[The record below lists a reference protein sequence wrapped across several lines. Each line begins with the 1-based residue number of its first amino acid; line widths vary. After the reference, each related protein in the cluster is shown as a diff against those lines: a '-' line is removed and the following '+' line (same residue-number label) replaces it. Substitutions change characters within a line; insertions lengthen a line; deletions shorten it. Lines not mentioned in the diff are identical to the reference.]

1 MFRKSY
7 KNAID
12 CVGTNE
18 ELKSLLLKKAEN
30 AEKPGEAVKA
40 EKSKEYKQGLF
51 PKIRI
56 YTLSG
61 LATAAVLLLALNN
74 FDTNK
79 PVNQSIIQPSDYIQT
94 EKKNSESKEKA
105 ENILPSESKSVA
117 DSADEKKA
125 ESEKKE
131 NDEKVKAPKN
141 EKSENTAFE
150 KNEAENPESQRKKAV
165 EDEKNESAKE
175 AEEVLKSEGSG
186 SGSEESQEAPKNEN
200 MPVAIS
206 EDDDGTQ
213 AYNNEGDDQASLS
226 GSLTAG
232 SYSMR
237 SLPNMLTEE
246 WSKEKYC
253 EYIGIDI
260 EKTAKIPDDMQNQTE
275 KTVYIA
281 KDENGDI
288 INDYFNFIFS
298 GENERYINISTEK
311 SPEADKDWEKTM
323 LENYISAT
331 KRKNGTQIN
340 IEGYMLTEEEQNAL
354 LNSLN

>member
-30 AEKPGEAVKA
+30 AEKTGEAVKA
-40 EKSKEYKQGLF
+40 EKSKEYKQGIF

-79 PVNQSIIQPSDYIQT
+79 SVNQSIIQPSDYIQT

-131 NDEKVKAPKN
+131 NDEKDKAPQN

-150 KNEAENPESQRKKAV
+150 KNESVTPENQSEKAEGT
-165 EDEKNESAKE
+165 EKSKSAKE
-175 AEEVLKSEGSG
+175 AEELKTEEDGSTSEKA
-186 SGSEESQEAPKNEN
+186 EKAEN
-200 MPVAIS
+200 MPETIS
-206 EDDDGTQ
+206 NDDDEVQ
-213 AYNNEGDDQASLS
+213 VYNNESENQGGLRSS
-226 GSLTAG
+226 STAG

-311 SPEADKDWEKTM
+311 SSEADKDWEKTM

-340 IEGYMLTEEEQNAL
+340 VEGYMLTEEEQNAL

>member
-1 MFRKSY
+1 MILFRKSY

-30 AEKPGEAVKA
+30 AEKPIEAVKA
-40 EKSKEYKQGLF
+40 EKSKEYRQEIF

-79 PVNQSIIQPSDYIQT
+79 PVVNQSIIQPSDYIQT
-94 EKKNSESKEKA
+94 EKKNSESKEKT

-117 DSADEKKA
+117 DSADEKQA

-131 NDEKVKAPKN
+131 NNEKVKAPQN

-150 KNEAENPESQRKKAV
+150 KNEAENPENQSEKA
-165 EDEKNESAKE
+165 EGTEKSKSAKE
-175 AEEVLKSEGSG
+175 AEELKTEEDGSTSEKA
-186 SGSEESQEAPKNEN
+186 EKAEN
-200 MPVAIS
+200 MPETIS
-206 EDDDGTQ
+206 NDDDEVQ
-213 AYNNEGDDQASLS
+213 AYNNESEKQDGLRSSA
-226 GSLTAG
+226 TAG

-237 SLPNMLTEE
+237 SLPNTQTEE
-246 WSKEKYC
+246 WTKEKYC

-281 KDENGDI
+281 KNENGDI
-288 INDYFNFIFS
+288 INDYFNFVFS

-311 SPEADKDWEKTM
+311 NPEADKDWDKTVS
-323 LENYISAT
+323 ENYISAT
-331 KRKNGTQIN
+331 KLKNGTQIN
-340 IEGYMLTEEEQNAL
+340 VEGYMLTEEEQNAL
-354 LNSLN
+354 LNSLS